1 MDPVIA
7 VVLQHL
13 RVSHRLYR
21 KALADLSLEEL
32 HRRPGPDSS
41 PLIWIFGHL
50 ASSRCGMLQLA
61 GGSVE
66 FPWPELFRRGS
77 RIVAPQDYPQV
88 NEIAAVWDR
97 AGAALEERLP
107 RLSSEDLAAPAPR
120 KFPVEDPSL
129 RAALAFLTYH
139 EAYHVGQLSYLRRI
153 LGREGLAG

>member
-7 VVLQHL
+7 LVLQHL

-50 ASSRCGMLQLA
+50 ASARCGMLQLA
-61 GGSVE
+61 GGSLE

-77 RIVAPQDYPQV
+77 RIVTPQDYPEV
-88 NEIAAVWDR
+88 NEIAAVWDQ

-107 RLSSEDLAAPAPR
+107 RLSLEDLAAPAPR
-120 KFPVEDPSL
+120 KFPVEDPSV